1 MSKNNV
7 VKLVPSATFGPLASY
22 KNDDPKAAGNE
33 SINHQSIKFT
43 NNPTIKLPAAAN
55 CTRE

>member
-33 SINHQSIKFT
+33 STYHQSIKFT
-43 NNPTIKLPAAAN
+43 NNPIFKLPAAAH